1 MQWEQENIVLHPGEM
16 ILLYTDGIIEA
27 ENDQGE
33 FFGEENLVQSLPKY
47 NASTA
52 FDTSKNIIKNLE
64 TFVGKNTSFDDIA
77 IIAIK
82 REY

>member
-1 MQWEQENIVLHPGEM
+1 MRRAASSRAKKRSGSALI
-16 ILLYTDGIIEA
+16 
-27 ENDQGE
+27 
-33 FFGEENLVQSLPKY
+33 NLVQSLPKY